1 MFEVFII
8 LFIILFVIG
17 SVFYLINTEKRENHR
32 AAYQTVFMVILFA
45 VCWFTAL
52 HSFNDNT
59 RIISFSGR
67 LANLGTSLLFPIL
80 LCIIHKLIP
89 RKLKNDYFLY
99 MLLFLISSCAVIFGS
114 FLAVIAAAK
123 SD

>member
-1 MFEVFII
+1 MFEVSII
-8 LFIILFVIG
+8 LFIILFAIG

-32 AAYQTVFMVILFA
+32 TAYQTIFMIILLA
-45 VCWFTAL
+45 VCWFTAV
-52 HSFNDNT
+52 HSFNDKT

-67 LANLGTSLLFPIL
+67 LANLGSSLLFPIL
-80 LCIIHKLIP
+80 LYIIHKLIP

-99 MLLFLISSCAVIFGS
+99 MLLFLISACTVMFVS

-123 SD
+123 TD

>member
-1 MFEVFII
+1 MFEVSII
-8 LFIILFVIG
+8 LFIILFAIG

-32 AAYQTVFMVILFA
+32 TAYQTLFMVILLA
-45 VCWFTAL
+45 VCWFTAV
-52 HSFNDNT
+52 HSFNDKT

-67 LANLGTSLLFPIL
+67 LANLASSLVFPIL
-80 LCIIHKLIP
+80 FYIIHKLIP

-99 MLLFLISSCAVIFGS
+99 MLLFLISACTVMFFS

>member
-1 MFEVFII
+1 MFEVSII
-8 LFIILFVIG
+8 LFIILFAIG

-32 AAYQTVFMVILFA
+32 IAYQTIFMIILLA
-45 VCWFTAL
+45 VCWFTTV
-52 HSFNDNT
+52 HSFNDKT

-67 LANLGTSLLFPIL
+67 LANLGSSLLFPIL
-80 LCIIHKLIP
+80 LYIIHKLIP

-99 MLLFLISSCAVIFGS
+99 MLLFLISAYTVMFVS

-123 SD
+123 TD

>member
-1 MFEVFII
+1 MFEVFVI

-32 AAYQTVFMVILFA
+32 SAYQTIFMVILVA
-45 VCWFTAL
+45 VCWFTAV
-52 HSFNDNT
+52 HAFNDDT

-67 LANLGTSLLFPIL
+67 LANLVWGLLLPIL
-80 LCIIHKLIP
+80 LYVIHKLIP

-99 MLLFLISSCAVIFGS
+99 MLLFLISACAVMFVS
-114 FLAVIAAAK
+114 FLAVIAIAK
-123 SD
+123 TD

>member
-8 LFIILFVIG
+8 IFIILFAIG
-17 SVFYLINTEKRENHR
+17 SIFYLINTEKRENHR
-32 AAYQTVFMVILFA
+32 TAYQTIFMVILLA
-45 VCWFTAL
+45 VCWFTAV
-52 HSFNDNT
+52 HSFNDKT

-67 LANLGTSLLFPIL
+67 LANLASSLVFPIL
-80 LCIIHKLIP
+80 FYIIHKLIP

-99 MLLFLISSCAVIFGS
+99 MLLFLISACTVMFFS

-123 SD
+123 TD